1 MLALNHLTLSWRGSQ
16 TINFSNYCSGKNTGR
31 DIYSLKSLG
40 TQYGNVKYRHNVAQQ
55 ISGIYSSCITETLNH
70 VRSSCT
76 CSRCVPWFWSPQI
89 KSLTVSIV
97 FHLFAMKWW
106 DQTPWSLFFECWV
119 LSQLFLFSFTFI
131 KRLFSSLLTAMR
143 VVSSAY
149 LRLLVLLLAILIPA
163 CASSSHAFCKM
174 YSAYE
179 LNKQGDNI
187 QPWCIPFF
195 LVDVAISFSYCI
207 LTRM

>member
-1 MLALNHLTLSWRGSQ
+1 MGEAAANAVTM
-16 TINFSNYCSGKNTGR
+16 CR
-31 DIYSLKSLG
+31 DFGAPKYSL
-40 TQYGNVKYRHNVAQQ
+40 
-55 ISGIYSSCITETLNH
+55 
-70 VRSSCT
+70 
-76 CSRCVPWFWSPQI
+76 SRFPLF
-89 KSLTVSIV
+89 

-106 DQTPWSLFFECWV
+106 DGTPWSLFFECWV

-131 KRLFSSLLTAMR
+131 KRFFSSSLFSAIRM
-143 VVSSAY
+143 VSSAN
-149 LRLLVLLLAILIPA
+149 LRSLIFLPAILIPA
-163 CASSSHAFCKM
+163 CASSSHTFCKM